1 MIFVLFYSVL
11 CCSVL
16 FCVRDL
22 YLLFRKFGTILS
34 VHTMINKTTGLSKG
48 YGFVSYAGRE
58 EAKAAIA
65 AMDGFRVSFLSS
77 YSPINSITRH
87 NSFNHSWGRSA

>member
-1 MIFVLFYSVL
+1 M
-11 CCSVL
+11 
-16 FCVRDL
+16 
-22 YLLFRKFGTILS
+22 LFRKFGTILS

-65 AMDGFRVSFLSS
+65 AMDGFRVSLVDLRR
-77 YSPINSITRH
+77 TVD
-87 NSFNHSWGRSA
+87 W